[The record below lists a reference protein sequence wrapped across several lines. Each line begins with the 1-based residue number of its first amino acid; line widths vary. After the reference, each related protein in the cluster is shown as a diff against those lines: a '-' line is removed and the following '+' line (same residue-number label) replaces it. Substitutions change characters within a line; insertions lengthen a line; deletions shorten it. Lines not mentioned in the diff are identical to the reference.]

1 MEEIAHG
8 VYKNELRLL
17 PLERRFQDVLMQ
29 SQLEAVSVIG
39 LPHCA
44 QPECHPLGITVL
56 ATRTDFSAAGYR
68 VPRRSGP
75 LNARFCHQTI
85 L

>member
-44 QPECHPLGITVL
+44 QPKCHPLGITVL
-56 ATRTDFSAAGYR
+56 TTGADLGAAGYR
-68 VPRRSGP
+68 IPRRPSP
-75 LNARFCHQTI
+75 LNA
-85 L
+85 